1 MRPLAT
7 ASVLVLLVAC
17 GPAVAPD
24 LRQAPAAAWTERP
37 NEAAVH
43 FRSWS
48 GPEGEALLVLGPSA
62 DTLARLLIT
71 TADPAPA
78 GPCGG
83 AWTTLRSGARDLV
96 LLSTTHTAYIAA
108 LQAVPGVSACA
119 WPDRQR
125 DSTMRAALAAGALVG
140 LADGEGARLEQLTAL
155 DPALVLDHPFG
166 GGMARL
172 PRQHVSVPVCE
183 YLEPHPLGR
192 AEWLRFFG
200 QLTGTV
206 ATADSLYAAIAA
218 RYRGAVRT
226 AGPDAPLVFIG
237 SAWRGVWSVPA
248 GNSLMARLV
257 ADAGGR
263 YRYADRTA
271 PGNIDLPLE
280 VVMADAHACTHWGV
294 LADVP
299 ALRTAADLPGVDAR
313 MLSTPA
319 FRTGTVFVANSAE
332 ADLFGRAM
340 LEPDVLLNDLRA
352 ILDPAQLPAHR
363 PAYFRRLPQ

>member
-1 MRPLAT
+1 MRHPAATGALA
-7 ASVLVLLVAC
+7 LLVAC
-17 GPAVAPD
+17 APAVAPD
-24 LRQAPAAAWTERP
+24 PDQAPAASWTERP
-37 NEAAVH
+37 NEAATH
-43 FRSWS
+43 FRSWH
-48 GPEGEALLVLGPSA
+48 GPDAEALLVLGPSA

-83 AWTTLRSGARDLV
+83 AWTTLRPGDRGMV

-108 LQAVPGVSACA
+108 LRAVPRVSACA

-125 DSTMRAALAAGALVG
+125 DSTMRAALAAGATAG
-140 LADGEGARLEQLTAL
+140 LAEGEGTRLEQLTAL
-155 DPALVLDHPFG
+155 DPALVLHHPFG
-166 GGMARL
+166 GGVDRL
-172 PRQHVSVPVCE
+172 PPQHVAVPVCE

-200 QLTGTV
+200 VLTGTV

-263 YRYADRTA
+263 YRYADRIA
-271 PGNIDLPLE
+271 GGNIDLPLE
-280 VVMADAHACTHWGV
+280 VVMADAHSCTHWGV

-313 MLSTPA
+313 MLNSPA

-340 LEPDVLLNDLRA
+340 LEPDVLLTDLQA
-352 ILDPAQLPAHR
+352 ALDPAGHPAHR
-363 PAYFRRLPQ
+363 PTYFRRLPQ